1 MNVKL
6 SISGVEEIDRV
17 LRGLP
22 LQVSHKILGQA
33 HAEAAKPIIPAAQSK
48 IKDKTGNLRASIGT
62 EKIALKKATA
72 VGMVYVGP
80 RRKRGY
86 KGFHGHLV
94 EFGHKTN
101 KKDSAFLKRKRNTPA
116 KEFVKPYPFMEPAFH
131 STKNEVTNNI
141 KDSVGRKLRNFM
153 RTTLRKSGRTWSK

>member
-86 KGFHGHLV
+86 KGKHGHLI
-94 EFGHKTN
+94 EFGHRIRR
-101 KKDSAFLKRKRNTPA
+101 RKGGPILG
-116 KEFVKPYPFMEPAFH
+116 FVKPYPFMEPAFI
-131 STKNEVTNNI
+131 STKSEVIDNI

-153 RTTLRKSGRTWSK
+153 RTTIRRSGGTWSK

>member
-48 IKDKTGNLRASIGT
+48 IKDRTGNLRASIGV
-62 EKIALKKATA
+62 EKIALRKATA
-72 VGMVYVGP
+72 VGLVYVGP

-94 EFGHKTN
+94 EFGHRARGG
-101 KKDSAFLKRKRNTPA
+101 KK
-116 KEFVKPYPFMEPAFH
+116 FVKPYPFMEPAFY
-131 STKNEVTNNI
+131 STKNQVIDNI

-153 RTTLRKSGRTWSK
+153 RTTIRRSGRTWTK